1 MGSTAGR
8 AWCDAGV
15 ELVIP
20 LNWRSHLIK
29 LAATITVLLALF
41 WRDAAKMGEIWWT
54 SSTFT
59 HCLFILPI
67 VGWLIWQRRDEIWL
81 LTPRPFIPGLALVAL
96 GALGWLVGTA
106 AGVGFVR
113 HASLIFM
120 IQSSVLTILGLQVTR
135 GILFPLFYLA
145 FLVPFGEELVPPL
158 QTITA
163 KLCMIFLGWAGIPA
177 HIEGIFITT
186 PTGNFRVAE
195 ACSGV
200 KFLVAMFAYASLA
213 ANLCFK
219 SWLRRA
225 LFMAVAIIV
234 PILANGFRAYSTI
247 HISEY
252 TGSTA
257 FASSMDHVIYG
268 WFFFGFVMLVVM
280 GLSWK
285 FFDRKIGEPWLS
297 DALKGEAPRPIFD
310 MQWLPPFAVIVI
322 ALLPLSWQAAL
333 ASDSRV
339 DVSHRIT
346 LPEVRGWTRVAITQ
360 NFPWRP
366 NFDGADHYLFGQYR
380 NADGREIEL
389 AVALYGW
396 QGEGRELVG
405 YGQGAVEPE
414 SPWSWTNDTPSPSGG
429 KAERIF
435 APGVAREVVS
445 YYVLGGVTTGD
456 AHKVKIET
464 LKARLLGGNQAAA
477 AVLIAAEDSKE
488 TPARPV
494 IDAFLVSLGSP
505 NALVDTLVSEA
516 RGR

>member
-1 MGSTAGR
+1 MMPYWRPS
-8 AWCDAGV
+8 
-15 ELVIP
+15 LV
-20 LNWRSHLIK
+20 R
-29 LAATITVLLALF
+29 LAATIAALLIIF
-41 WRDAAKMGEIWWT
+41 WQDAAKMAQIWWT

-59 HCLFILPI
+59 HCLFIMPI
-67 VGWLIWQRRDEIWL
+67 VGWLIWQRRDELWR
-81 LTPRPFIPGLALVAL
+81 LTPRPFAPGLALVAL
-96 GALGWLVGTA
+96 GALGWLVGEA
-106 AGVGFVR
+106 SGVGFVR
-113 HASLIFM
+113 QASFVFL
-120 IQSSVLTILGLQVTR
+120 IQSSVLTMLGLQVTR
-135 GILFPLFYLA
+135 GILFPLFYLS

-163 KLCMIFLGWAGIPA
+163 KLSMTFLGWAGIPA

-186 PTGNFRVAE
+186 PTGHFKVAE

-200 KFLVAMFAYASLA
+200 KFLVAMLAYASLA
-213 ANLCFK
+213 ANVCFK
-219 SWLRRA
+219 SWMRRA
-225 LFMAVAIIV
+225 LFMVVALIV

-247 HISEY
+247 HISEF

-297 DALKGEAPRPIFD
+297 EGLKGEVPDRVRRR
-310 MQWLPPFAVIVI
+310 QW
-322 ALLPLSWQAAL
+322 LLPLAVVLISLAPLGWQTTL
-333 ASDSRV
+333 ASYGRTDM
-339 DVSHRIT
+339 SHRIT
-346 LPEVRGWTRVAITQ
+346 LPEVPGWVRVSITQ
-360 NFPWRP
+360 SYPWRP

-380 NADGREIEL
+380 NAAGQEIEL

-396 QGEGRELVG
+396 QGDGRELVG

-414 SPWSWTNDTPSPSGG
+414 SPWSWTNDTPPPLGG

-435 APGVAREVVS
+435 APGAAREVVS
-445 YYVLGGVTTGD
+445 YYVIDGVTTGD

-464 LKARLLGGNQAAA
+464 LKARILGGELAAA
-477 AVLIAAEDSKE
+477 AVLVAAEDSKE
-488 TPARPV
+488 APARPV
-494 IDAFLVSLGSP
+494 IDAFLRDMGSP
-505 NALVDTLVSEA
+505 DLLVGALIREA

>member
-1 MGSTAGR
+1 MPPS
-8 AWCDAGV
+8 
-15 ELVIP
+15 
-20 LNWRSHLIK
+20 WRPHLIK
-29 LAATITVLLALF
+29 LAATIAVLIALF
-41 WRDAAKMGEIWWT
+41 SRDAAKMAQIWWT

-67 VGWLIWQRRDEIWL
+67 VGWLIWQRKDEIWL
-81 LTPRPFIPGLALVAL
+81 LTPRPFTPGLVLVAL
-96 GALGWLVGTA
+96 GALGWLVGDA

-113 HASLIFM
+113 QASLVFM
-120 IQSSVLTILGLQVTR
+120 IQSSVLTILGVQVTR
-135 GILFPLFYLA
+135 GMLFPLFYLV

-163 KLCMIFLGWAGIPA
+163 KLCMVFLGWVGIPA

-186 PTGNFRVAE
+186 PSGNFKVAE

-200 KFLVAMFAYASLA
+200 KFLVAMLAYASLA
-213 ANLCFK
+213 ANVCFK
-219 SWLRRA
+219 SWSRRA

-297 DALKGEAPRPIFD
+297 DALKAETPRPARGR
-310 MQWLPPFAVIVI
+310 QWLAPIVVVAI
-322 ALLPLSWQAAL
+322 ALLPLGWQSAL
-333 ASDSRV
+333 ASYGRTA
-339 DVSHRIT
+339 VSHIIS
-346 LPEVRGWTRVAITQ
+346 LPEVPGWTRVAINQ
-360 NFPWRP
+360 SFPWRP
-366 NFDGADHYLFGQYR
+366 NFCGADHYLFGQYR
-380 NADGREIEL
+380 NAAGQEIEL

-414 SPWSWTNDTPSPSGG
+414 SPWSWTNDTPPPTGG

-435 APGVAREVVS
+435 ASGVAREVVS

-464 LKARLLGGNQAAA
+464 LKVRILGGDQAAV
-477 AVLIAAEDSKE
+477 AVLIAGEDSKAA
-488 TPARPV
+488 PARPV
-494 IDAFLVSLGSP
+494 IEAFLHDFGTPATFTAKLIR
-505 NALVDTLVSEA
+505 EA